1 MTGANRRAR
10 WLPTVYLMLVFVY
23 LMFPLLV
30 VVPLSFGNEDLL
42 RFPPRALSLR
52 WYEAYFGDPQW
63 MRATA
68 LSFQVAVAASFL
80 ATMTGTLSVIA
91 LERRKVPAA
100 GFVRVLITAP
110 MIVPHIFLA
119 VGVFV
124 LAVRFGG
131 AGNLLT
137 LICAHATIALP
148 FTMLMVGAALRQIDP
163 TLERAARVLG
173 ASPLKAFLTATLPG
187 LLPAIVAASIFSFF
201 VSFDEL
207 IIAEFLMQGRETL
220 PMRIWADLKLQLNP
234 TVSAISTLLIVVT
247 VLALGAA
254 EWMRRRAETQNQP
267 ISAT

>member
-1 MTGANRRAR
+1 M
-10 WLPTVYLMLVFVY
+10 
-23 LMFPLLV
+23 
-30 VVPLSFGNEDLL
+30 
-42 RFPPRALSLR
+42 
-52 WYEAYFGDPQW
+52 
-63 MRATA
+63 
-68 LSFQVAVAASFL
+68 
-80 ATMTGTLSVIA
+80 
-91 LERRKVPAA
+91 
-100 GFVRVLITAP
+100 RVLITAP

-207 IIAEFLMQGRETL
+207 II
-220 PMRIWADLKLQLNP
+220 
-234 TVSAISTLLIVVT
+234 VVT

>member
-1 MTGANRRAR
+1 MTGAKLRAR
-10 WLPTVYLMLVFVY
+10 WLPTVYLMLVFLY
-23 LMFPLLV
+23 LIFPLLV
-30 VVPLSFGNEDLL
+30 VVPLSFGDEDLL

-52 WYEAYFGDPQW
+52 WYEAYFSDPQW

-68 LSFQVAVAASFL
+68 LSFQVAIAASLL
-80 ATMTGTLSVIA
+80 ATLTGTLSAIA

-110 MIVPHIFLA
+110 MIVPNIFLA

-124 LAVRFGG
+124 LAVRLGG
-131 AGNLLT
+131 VGNTLT
-137 LICAHATIALP
+137 LVCAHATIALP
-148 FTMLMVGAALRQIDP
+148 FTVLMVGAALRQIDP

-173 ASPLKAFLTATLPG
+173 ASPLRAFLTATLPG
-187 LLPAIVAASIFSFF
+187 LLPAIVAAAIFSFF

-234 TVSAISTLLIVVT
+234 TVSAISTLLIAVT

-254 EWMRRRAETQNQP
+254 EWLRRRAETQSQP
-267 ISAT
+267 STAS